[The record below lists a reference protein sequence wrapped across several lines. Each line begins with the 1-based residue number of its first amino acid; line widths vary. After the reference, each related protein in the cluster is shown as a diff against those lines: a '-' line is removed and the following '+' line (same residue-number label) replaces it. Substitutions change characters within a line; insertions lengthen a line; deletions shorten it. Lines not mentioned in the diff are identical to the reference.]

1 MSSIVENT
9 KTTPDYYEPE
19 TVAGNL
25 EQHKLRVLIDEVA
38 TLRGLTI
45 QLALRLMALAAA
57 ANDDERSQLIDEYRA
72 LQSQFSKNLEKL
84 FGSSPPGKTE
94 TKNIEWIKKIAGKN
108 TERRRELLEVEA
120 DIQTTMKSLEKGKTP
135 TFSEARAFF
144 DRNWPVI
151 RERMT
156 EVIWDLW
163 ADLDT
168 KKNEAMENNQSLQMT
183 LTQTLTD
190 IKKFSTAIRM
200 IAINTAV
207 LASRPQESGAG
218 FQAISQE
225 VKALSEDIEASATRA
240 NETIVAL
247 I

>member
-1 MSSIVENT
+1 MENT

-72 LQSQFSKNLEKL
+72 LQSQFSKNLEML

-108 TERRRELLEVEA
+108 TERRRELLEVE
-120 DIQTTMKSLEKGKTP
+120 
-135 TFSEARAFF
+135 
-144 DRNWPVI
+144 
-151 RERMT
+151 
-156 EVIWDLW
+156 

-225 VKALSEDIEASATRA
+225 VKALSEDIEASATRD